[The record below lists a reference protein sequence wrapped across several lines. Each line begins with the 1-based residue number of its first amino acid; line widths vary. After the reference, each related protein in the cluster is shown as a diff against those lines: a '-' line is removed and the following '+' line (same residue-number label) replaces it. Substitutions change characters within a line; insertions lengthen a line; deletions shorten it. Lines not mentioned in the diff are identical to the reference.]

1 LLLGHL
7 PTKYLPKDKLFA
19 TDDLPF
25 AAKLVVIVNVLQNIG
40 LAFLGQLNESW
51 GTEVCLQ
58 VGRLPTRH
66 LPMDRVFATDE
77 LPFAVKWAFGENV
90 VHNVGSA
97 YSGQLNES
105 LEWRVCVH
113 SYRADPLP
121 VPGRDARWSS
131 SRPA

>member
-1 LLLGHL
+1 MV
-7 PTKYLPKDKLFA
+7 FA
-19 TDDLPF
+19 NYELPF
-25 AAKLVVIVNVLQNIG
+25 TARLAVIVNVLHNISS
-40 LAFLGQLNESW
+40 AFLGQLNESW

-77 LPFAVKWAFGENV
+77 LPFAVKWAVGENV

-105 LEWRVCVH
+105 LEWCVCTKL
-113 SYRADPLP
+113 SGGP
-121 VPGRDARWSS
+121 VAGAR
-131 SRPA
+131 